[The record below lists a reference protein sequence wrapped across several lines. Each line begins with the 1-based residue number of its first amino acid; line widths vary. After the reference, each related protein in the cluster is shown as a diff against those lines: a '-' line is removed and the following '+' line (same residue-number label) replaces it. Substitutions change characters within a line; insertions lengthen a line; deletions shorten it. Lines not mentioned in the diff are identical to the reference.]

1 MAVKELMEDLAAAN
15 QHATMAEMTF
25 ASESEKLRIDREKM
39 EAERHRLELELE
51 RATEDI
57 GSREQ
62 VGAPVT
68 KPERPE
74 TTLALVLNRVLAK
87 LRPLHRR

>member
-1 MAVKELMEDLAAAN
+1 MEDLAAAN
-15 QHATMAEMTF
+15 QQATMAEMTF
-25 ASESEKLRIDREKM
+25 TSESEKLRIDREKM

-62 VGAPVT
+62 VSAYPCQNQNVL
-68 KPERPE
+68 KPPS
-74 TTLALVLNRVLAK
+74 
-87 LRPLHRR
+87 PWC